1 MSFEVA
7 IIGGGPAGLSCGL
20 YLARAGIK
28 TVIFEQLF
36 AGGQAATTEII
47 ENYPGTPA
55 INGAELS
62 MKIAEQA
69 TELGCEIKYDGITSL
84 ELSGKPKKIVAGDVT
99 YECKAVVLAM
109 GAQPKLL
116 GVPGEESLKGMGVSY
131 CATCDG
137 AFFRGQ
143 DTAVIGGGDTAIED
157 ALYLS
162 RFAKSVTL
170 IHRRDEFRAAAVEI
184 NKLSQAENIRYKMSN
199 VSEEIMGEGKV
210 EALRLK
216 DLKTGNAEV
225 LPVQGVFVAVGSNP
239 QSGLVQGMVGMDE
252 SGYIIAGEDC
262 RTSEAGVYAIGDI
275 RTKQLRQVITAA
287 ADGAVASYS
296 IQQDWESL

>member
-7 IIGGGPAGLSCGL
+7 VIGGGPAGLSCGL

-47 ENYPGTPA
+47 ENYPGAPA

-69 TELGCEIKYDGITSL
+69 TELGCEIKYDGITAL
-84 ELSGKPKKIVAGDVT
+84 DLSGKPKKITAGDVT

-116 GVPGEESLKGMGVSY
+116 GVPGEEKLKGMGVSY

-184 NKLSQAENIRYKMSN
+184 NKLSHADNIQYKMSN
-199 VSEEIMGEGKV
+199 ISEEIMGENKV
-210 EALRLK
+210 EALKLK
-216 DLKTGNAEV
+216 DIKTGEEEV

-239 QSGLVQGMVGMDE
+239 QSELVKGMVDMDQ

-262 RTSEAGVYAIGDI
+262 RTSAPGVYAIGDI

-287 ADGAVASYS
+287 SDGAVASYS